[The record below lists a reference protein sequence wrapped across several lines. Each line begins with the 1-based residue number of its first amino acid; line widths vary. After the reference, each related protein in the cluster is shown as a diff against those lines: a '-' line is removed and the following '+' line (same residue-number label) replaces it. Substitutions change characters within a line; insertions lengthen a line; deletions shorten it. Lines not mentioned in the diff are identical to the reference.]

1 MFYLG
6 DIATIK
12 EFVTDSEE
20 ALAAIQEDVQKSVW
34 IHGSIT
40 YVEYPEPVIEP
51 SATNAAM

>member
-1 MFYLG
+1 M
-6 DIATIK
+6 TK

-40 YVEYPEPVIEP
+40 YVEYPESAIEP
-51 SATNAAM
+51 IAPDAAM